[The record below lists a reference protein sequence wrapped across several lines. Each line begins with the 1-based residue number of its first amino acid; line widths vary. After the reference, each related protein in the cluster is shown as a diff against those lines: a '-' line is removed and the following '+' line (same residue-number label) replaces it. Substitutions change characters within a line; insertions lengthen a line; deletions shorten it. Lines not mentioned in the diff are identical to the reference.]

1 VSDVTKVTRNPE
13 CTGGGAE
20 CDPAQ
25 PSALSPAPHDYEAA
39 GDDYGSLADGGS
51 YERLRCRKCG
61 RIAYSQLP
69 D

>member
-1 VSDVTKVTRNPE
+1 MTDPATSPASVTLTAPQ
-13 CTGGGAE
+13 

-25 PSALSPAPHDYEAA
+25 PSAFSPVPHDYEAA
-39 GDDYGSLADGGS
+39 GEDYGSLADGGS
-51 YERLRCRKCG
+51 YERLCCRSCG